1 MKKYLTIFLILMLLS
16 CESELSK
23 LKNERNDL
31 QIELNE
37 LQQIQKESGVR
48 FDRDIIEF
56 QKQQEPI
63 LRRTEE
69 INKRIIELEK

>member
-1 MKKYLTIFLILMLLS
+1 MLLS
-16 CESELSK
+16 CESELSQ
-23 LKNERNDL
+23 LKKEREQL

-37 LQQIQKESGVR
+37 LQRKQQDQGIR

-63 LRRTEE
+63 LNRAKE
-69 INKRIIELEK
+69 INRRIDELEK

>member
-1 MKKYLTIFLILMLLS
+1 MLLS
-16 CESELSK
+16 CESELSQ
-23 LKNERNDL
+23 LKKEREQL

-37 LQQIQKESGVR
+37 LKRKQQDQGVR

-63 LRRTEE
+63 LNRAKE
-69 INKRIIELEK
+69 INRRIDELEK

>member
-63 LRRTEE
+63 LRRAEE

>member
-1 MKKYLTIFLILMLLS
+1 MMLLS
-16 CESELSK
+16 CESELSQ
-23 LKNERNDL
+23 LKKEREQL

-37 LQQIQKESGVR
+37 LQRKQQDQGIR

-63 LRRTEE
+63 LNRAKE
-69 INKRIIELEK
+69 INRRIDELEK

>member
-1 MKKYLTIFLILMLLS
+1 MLLS

-63 LRRTEE
+63 LRRAEE